1 MADISKLSAWPRL
14 IGSRD
19 HRFLT
24 KNAFQ
29 QHLRLHRFNIKSN
42 AAEGERTYTELINHL
57 THWFDVT
64 VKGVNTGIMWQ
75 ELVVIFDIMRSKL
88 SIGLSLVY
96 GINYFARVSHISG

>member
-1 MADISKLSAWPRL
+1 M
-14 IGSRD
+14 
-19 HRFLT
+19 T

-29 QHLRLHRFNIKSN
+29 QHLRLHRFNIKSD
-42 AAEGERTYTELINHL
+42 ADEEERVYTELIDHL

-64 VKGVNTGIMWQ
+64 VKGVNTGVMWQ
-75 ELVVIFDIMRSKL
+75 ELVVIFDIIRSKL